1 VYINGVPNL
10 IQNVGLVVKSH
21 PSQGIVSVTGVGRT
35 NAIPNA
41 NVITETPTYVYTDGT
56 AGKNTLNKIDPVNLL
71 TKLQTLAQVV
81 NTGNTVSNTIN
92 VTGLTTTGNVNV
104 GSNISVAGLTTDYI
118 PIVGSGHYL
127 VDSSIR
133 RDNGSII
140 ISADTEITGNLYV
153 TGNSYVVSSNNV
165 VIQDR
170 ILGLANNN
178 PSHDLDAGFIIEH
191 PGHNIAFIHHG
202 DEDRFSIGY
211 TQNTFTDD
219 HVLPDSNIFYLN
231 VLGNIVVQNNLSV
244 SENFEV
250 GTANIY
256 VDTSTSRVGL
266 GTTEPVYTLDVHGLV
281 GVSDTTESTSSG
293 SGAVIVSGGLG
304 VASNIHASNVFI
316 SGGLVTNT
324 EYTACKRYSYSNAIT
339 TSNVGL
345 TFASNVFYAKVIAQL
360 VRDDEDVNTM
370 VLEVQGGKRTGGVS
384 SLDITVGTKNLFG
397 GTNQYPWSSNVVTTP
412 TEVIIK
418 PYSADIV
425 NYNYD
430 IFVEYISSA
439 PDGKLDALTQAGSVV
454 KSFVY

>member
-1 VYINGVPNL
+1 
-10 IQNVGLVVKSH
+10 
-21 PSQGIVSVTGVGRT
+21 
-35 NAIPNA
+35 
-41 NVITETPTYVYTDGT
+41 
-56 AGKNTLNKIDPVNLL
+56 VN
-71 TKLQTLAQVV
+71 
-81 NTGNTVSNTIN
+81 I
-92 VTGLTTTGNVNV
+92 

-153 TGNSYVVSSNNV
+153 TGNSYIVSSNNV

-178 PSHDLDAGFIIEH
+178 PSHDLDAGIIIEH
-191 PGHNIAFIHHG
+191 PGHNIALIHHG

-256 VDTSTSRVGL
+256 VDTTTSRVGV
-266 GTTEPVYTLDVHGLV
+266 GTTEPAYTLDVHGLV

-324 EYTACKRYSYSNAIT
+324 EYTACKRYSYSNAIP
-339 TSNVGL
+339 TSNIGL

-439 PDGKLDALTQAGSVV
+439 PGGKLDALTQAGSVV